1 MNDFMT
7 VETLSTFAGLVAAV
21 SIIVEFTKPLIKKNF
36 IDGAVRIYTFV
47 ISLIL
52 TFVFARTGQ
61 GIEGIVL
68 TIINA
73 ILVSLTS
80 MGAYE
85 VVADPYAEKERII
98 NG

>member
-7 VETLSTFAGLVAAV
+7 PEILSTFAGLVAAV
-21 SIIVEFTKPLIKKNF
+21 SIVVQFTKPLVKRNF

-52 TFVFARTGQ
+52 TFAFARSGQ
-61 GIEGIVL
+61 GIQGILL
-68 TIINA
+68 TVINA

-80 MGAYE
+80 MGTYE
-85 VVADPYAEKERII
+85 IVADPYAEKRK
-98 NG
+98 

>member
-21 SIIVEFTKPLIKKNF
+21 SIIVQFTKPLIKKNF

-61 GIEGIVL
+61 GLQGILLSV
-68 TIINA
+68 INS
-73 ILVSLTS
+73 ILIAMSA

-85 VVADPYAEKERII
+85 TIADPLGEKER
-98 NG
+98 GDV